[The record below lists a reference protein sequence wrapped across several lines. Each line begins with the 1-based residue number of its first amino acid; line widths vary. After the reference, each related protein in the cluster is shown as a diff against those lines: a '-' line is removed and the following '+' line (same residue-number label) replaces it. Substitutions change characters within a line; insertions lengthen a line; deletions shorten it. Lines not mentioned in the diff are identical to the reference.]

1 MHLNLC
7 RRIQERFFRIDP
19 AVINLAPASDY
30 SPIWRWLGALVAMA
44 PLAGANPRIEVV
56 STPDPS
62 LPVSVSAAGNSSV
75 LGVTPDG
82 SYVLLTSSAH
92 DLVAGVS
99 GRAGIDLYMACR
111 TNGVVTR
118 VSAPA
123 PGMSG
128 AHGTSSSGRLTP
140 DGRYVV
146 FGSADTDLCTNRVS
160 GAGDVFVRDVQAGTT
175 RLISLNREGRG
186 GGNGVSWSPAITPD
200 GRFVAFVSSASDLV
214 AGDEN
219 GIQDIFVRDLQQGTT
234 LLVSQ
239 GAISQSNSFPG
250 WSSHSPV
257 ITPDGRFV
265 AFASSDS
272 NLVTSAQAVYQEVYV
287 RDFVKGQTI
296 WASQKFPAPS
306 PVASYYPSLSD
317 DGRYVVFESLVGFS
331 FSVARYALDTG
342 SLEVIAH
349 NVTGHGPSADER
361 YGPVMTPDGRF
372 VVYADAMSIH
382 GSSSLWLWDG
392 QTKSTTLVS
401 ANLFGKPTMD
411 GICDLAALTPDGR
424 YVAFMCNG
432 TDLSSQA
439 ETGEYQIYRRD
450 VRRGVTELV
459 SVDTHDRAAGRLTM
473 DTPCLS
479 ADGRVVAFGCGGGSL
494 VPGDLNDAWD
504 VFVRDLDASTTE
516 LVTRRTTDVAV
527 VTANGSSIT
536 RNSAL
541 SADGRFVVFE
551 SSANNLAP
559 QDTNGVSDVFVRDL
573 QLGTNRLVSINR
585 FGTGSAHGISR
596 NVSISA
602 NGRYAVFMSRADDLT
617 PNDTNGLEDVF
628 VRDLQAGTTRL
639 VSVSTNG
646 VSANGAS
653 SSPAISAA
661 GRWVAFQ
668 STATDLAPV
677 GQPGSGLPVNVF
689 ARDLVAG
696 TTRVTSAQS
705 FVTVDAPVLAGP
717 EGRFL
722 AYRAVSLGGL
732 YSDLFVTDLQTG
744 ALTFGSNV
752 LAKAFSGDG
761 RKLAYLELDVASQLN
776 WLVMADLIQGS
787 QTRLPLGWGKISSQ
801 AVLSANSDGRWVAF
815 SSLIPRVGPGTN
827 ACENLF
833 LCDVP
838 NANLVLVSV
847 NRSST
852 GGGDGAC
859 GSPQIS
865 ADGRYVVFRS
875 AASDLVAGNEHG
887 LEFLFDRLTG
897 QTTLL
902 SPSADAVLTSPSASA
917 GLELTVDASKVVF
930 SSSASDLVSGD
941 FNGAMD
947 IFTAEIESTTP
958 PSETP
963 TIRLTEANQQ
973 GGVTTI
979 RWSAAP
985 GRSYR
990 VEYRDS
996 LEASGWQNLPGVVVI
1011 VGAEAWLADGS
1022 GTHAP
1027 QRFYRVRRVE

>member
-7 RRIQERFFRIDP
+7 PRIQERFLRIDP
-19 AVINLAPASDY
+19 AVINLERATDS
-30 SPIWRWLGALVAMA
+30 SPVRWWFVALLAMA

-56 STPDPS
+56 SAPDPS
-62 LPVSVSAAGNSSV
+62 LSVSVSAAGNSSV

-123 PGMSG
+123 RGMSG
-128 AHGTSSSGRLTP
+128 AHGTSSSGRMTP

-146 FGSADTDLCTNRVS
+146 FESADTDLCTNRVS

-186 GGNGVSWSPAITPD
+186 GGNGVSWSPVITPD

-219 GIQDIFVRDLQQGTT
+219 GIQDIFVRDLRQETT
-234 LLVSQ
+234 VLVSQ
-239 GAISQSNSFPG
+239 GAVAQSNSYLG

-265 AFASSDS
+265 AFTSSDS

-287 RDFVKGQTI
+287 RDLVKGQTI
-296 WASQKFPAPS
+296 WASQEFPAPS

-317 DGRYVVFESLVGFS
+317 DGRYVVFESLIGLS

-411 GICDLAALTPDGR
+411 GICSTAALTPDGR
-424 YVAFMCNG
+424 YVAFLCNG

-439 ETGEYQIYRRD
+439 ITGEYQIYRRD

-459 SVDTHDRAAGRLTM
+459 SVDTHDRAAGKLTM

-479 ADGRVVAFGCGGGSL
+479 ADGRVVAFGCGSGSL

-527 VTANGSSIT
+527 VTANGHSTT
-536 RNSAL
+536 RNNAL

-551 SSANNLAP
+551 SMANNLVP

-602 NGRYAVFMSRADDLT
+602 NGRYAVYMSRADDLT

-653 SSPAISAA
+653 SASAISAD

-668 STATDLAPV
+668 STATDLAV

-705 FVTVDAPVLAGP
+705 FVTVDAPVLSSP

-722 AYRAVSLGGL
+722 AYRAVSLGEL
-732 YSDLFVTDLQTG
+732 YSDLYVTDLQTG
-744 ALTFGSNV
+744 AFLTFGSNV

-761 RKLAYLELDVASQLN
+761 RKLAYLELDVASLLN
-776 WLVMADLIQGS
+776 WLVVADLIQGS
-787 QTRLPLGWGKISSQ
+787 QTRLPLGSGKMSTY
-801 AVLSANSDGRWVAF
+801 AALSANFDGRWVAL
-815 SSLIPRVGPGTN
+815 SSLVPWVGPGTN
-827 ACENLF
+827 AFENLF

-838 NANLVLVSV
+838 NANLVLASV
-847 NRSST
+847 NRSGT
-852 GGGDGAC
+852 GGGDGAS
-859 GSPQIS
+859 GSPRIS
-865 ADGRYVVFRS
+865 ADGRYVAFRS
-875 AASDLVAGNEHG
+875 AARDLVAGEERG
-887 LEFLFDRLTG
+887 LECLFDRLTG

-902 SPSADAVLTSPSASA
+902 SPSTDAVLTSPNASA
-917 GLELTVDASKVVF
+917 GLELTADASKVVF

-941 FNGAMD
+941 FNGAVD
-947 IFTAEIESTTP
+947 IFTAEIEPTTP
-958 PSETP
+958 PGETP
-963 TIRLTEANQQ
+963 TIRLAETSQQ